1 MAQTGFTPIVT
12 YNTAT
17 ATTVPSAANL
27 AQGELAVNVT
37 DKKLY
42 TKDSGGNVVLLASNG
57 GDVTGPASST
67 NLAIPTFSG
76 TGGKTLLNNSGATIS
91 AGVITAT
98 GFSGPLTGNV
108 TGNVSGSSGSCTGN
122 ASTVT
127 TNANLTGP
135 ITSVGNATSIASQT
149 GTGTKI
155 VVDNTPTLIT
165 PVLGVATAT
174 SINKMAITAPATSST
189 LAVADGKTL
198 TANKT
203 LTLEG
208 TDSTTMTFPTTS
220 ATIARTDAAQTFT
233 GTQTFGET
241 ILGTNAAK
249 VFASGGVSIGNTTDP
264 GATNLS
270 VTGTIAST
278 ALTASQA
285 VFSDANKKL
294 VSNAI
299 TGTGNVVMS
308 ASPTFTGTIVS
319 ESQTLSTSLALAG
332 AASAISGYFQTISNT
347 SKYAWVS
354 QSRDGGSHAIAAFRN
369 VADSDIGSITGNNAN
384 VTYATSSDYRLKD
397 NISPM
402 VGALN
407 IVSQLKPVTYTWK
420 IDGSDGQGFIAHELQ
435 EIVPDCVV
443 GEKDA
448 INEDGS
454 IKAQAIDT
462 SFLVAILTAAIQ
474 ELKAIVDTQAEQIKV
489 LEAK

>member
-1 MAQTGFTPIVT
+1 MLLIFT

-76 TGGKTLLNNSGATIS
+76 TGGKTLLNNSGVTIS

-149 GTGTKI
+149 GTGTKF
-155 VVDNTPTLIT
+155 VVDTSPTLVTPTI
-165 PVLGVATAT
+165 GIATAT

-189 LAVADGKTL
+189 LAIADGKTHTVNNSIAL
-198 TANKT
+198 S
-203 LTLEG
+203 G

-233 GTQTFGET
+233 GAQTFNST
-241 ILGTNAAK
+241 IDATGKINSLNNALVATNGSIGNGTAIDLTLPSTLGNVGILMVSNTYPSLPAAYHTRT
-249 VFASGGVSIGNTTDP
+249 VYAFMSQGTRFTATVIGNQTGLTGGMAFTLSMPSGGVLRVTD
-264 GATNLS
+264 N
-270 VTGTIAST
+270 T
-278 ALTASQA
+278 ALVTPVSVSVA
-285 VFSDANKKL
+285 FS
-294 VSNAI
+294 
-299 TGTGNVVMS
+299 GTTTNV
-308 ASPTFTGTIVS
+308 
-319 ESQTLSTSLALAG
+319 
-332 AASAISGYFQTISNT
+332 
-347 SKYAWVS
+347 
-354 QSRDGGSHAIAAFRN
+354 
-369 VADSDIGSITGNNAN
+369 
-384 VTYATSSDYRLKD
+384 
-397 NISPM
+397 
-402 VGALN
+402 
-407 IVSQLKPVTYTWK
+407 
-420 IDGSDGQGFIAHELQ
+420 
-435 EIVPDCVV
+435 
-443 GEKDA
+443 
-448 INEDGS
+448 
-454 IKAQAIDT
+454 
-462 SFLVAILTAAIQ
+462 
-474 ELKAIVDTQAEQIKV
+474 
-489 LEAK
+489 